1 MSASS
6 TNTVITVPPG
16 GAIAQNDSNGKEL
29 KFKEIGN
36 DTLQAEGSDGNIYTV
51 QKQVQQAILSIQ
63 KKREGSSHARIN
75 DPYYQRIAANAPKAK
90 GEGTGETTEAR
101 ESKEFGKPAKRSDVN
116 PGAIK

>member
-1 MSASS
+1 MSS

-29 KFKEIGN
+29 KFKEVGN

-51 QKQVQQAILSIQ
+51 QKQVQQAILSVQ
-63 KKREGSSHARIN
+63 KKAENSSLSKIN
-75 DPYYQRIAANAPKAK
+75 DPYYQRMAANRPKAK
-90 GEGTGETTEAR
+90 GEETTEAR

-116 PGAIK
+116 PGAVK